1 MQANNHFSIVG
12 NITRDP
18 EIRLTQKAT
27 KYTFVTIAVNN
38 IGKAKLTDFI
48 SVLCWDKLAENIK
61 EYCHKGDCV
70 AICGVIGTRKSQDN
84 KKTEYVFTA
93 DSFTICRTPQKK
105 EAPAVAP
112 AQQAPADVVSE
123 AIANAQ
129 PWQPVE
135 ADPYGVDFPM

>member
-18 EIRLTQKAT
+18 EIRLTKNAT

-38 IGKAKLTDFI
+38 IGKDKPADFI
-48 SVLCWDKLAENIK
+48 SVLCWEKLAENIK
-61 EYCHKGDCV
+61 AYCHKGDCV
-70 AICGVIGTRKSQDN
+70 AICGVIGTRKSEDN

-105 EAPAVAP
+105 EAPAATP
-112 AQQAPADVVSE
+112 EKSAPADAVTE

-135 ADPYGVDFPM
+135 ANPYGVDFPM